1 MMISLHDLVNAL
13 NKSNLSDDEFSI
25 SGDKQHD
32 YFIDLGRTPI
42 MVFSLRDRTYSFC
55 PFITYVHD
63 NDQDLIVKYLANRT
77 YNDWFAEGK
86 VDVDE

>member
-1 MMISLHDLVNAL
+1 MKTVQELVYNL
-13 NKSNLSDDEFSI
+13 NTN
-25 SGDKQHD
+25 
-32 YFIDLGRTPI
+32 
-42 MVFSLRDRTYSFC
+42 C